1 MLIEVKLAGKVMLW
15 TTEEAAVPSKST
27 IASMKAGGYQVYRDG
42 KRVA

>member
-1 MLIEVKLAGKVMLW
+1 MLIEVRLAGEVMFR
-15 TTEEAAVPSKST
+15 TEHEECAPSKAA

>member
-1 MLIEVKLAGKVMLW
+1 MLIEVKLAGKVMYRA
-15 TTEEAAVPSKST
+15 TEEAADLSRAT